1 MKQVWYRWLLVAVVA
16 VALVASGYLGWQR
29 HLLEQENR
37 TVEVAVVYDEMRDL
51 AAGRDDAIRKLAED
65 RGVADGDIFTL
76 LKKSGVTSVLIKEPL
91 LDESRR
97 AGELVVLTGR
107 ELSFQ
112 SSLSGVDFG
121 PVQPDYTYIISDDGT
136 VVGQA
141 SRQLEAKGFEVTEL
155 TLSGDWHG
163 LGTPA
168 NLLSPRPPMIGMG
181 FPGSAV
187 EEVAGAGLDVMV
199 QLRSWPTADRQGLE
213 AIFEPLHEIPNLS
226 AVVFNDESVPGH
238 PNYTGQLWKEMEK
251 LGVPVAQIEFTP
263 QKGFSNLGLLL
274 DKHVVRLHTISSG
287 EMLKYTPVQA
297 LDRYLLAATERNM
310 RVLLVRPMVS
320 YESLDPVQDNL
331 VFIERL
337 VTGLESEGLSVGQ
350 ASTFGPL
357 DTSRPWI
364 FVIGLGVI
372 AGAMLLLDKLGV
384 RPRFWLVTGL
394 TLAALWLLLLGIG
407 QMGIGRKLMALAA
420 VLVYPTLGIVLT
432 LRREGATVP
441 GAVWLLLQV
450 SLVSLTGALLMVGL
464 LADVGFMLKLDWFAG
479 VKLAHL
485 LPLLALV
492 TYFFFR
498 ARPRGTTPVGYVK
511 EFLNSPVTVILG
523 GVAGVLAVVAAL
535 YLIRT
540 GNEGVGLVSGLE
552 TQMRSA
558 LDTWLGVRPRTKEF
572 LLGHPLLLLLFYT
585 GYRDNRYMPL
595 LFLGAIGQVSLI
607 NTFAHIHTPL
617 LVSLA
622 RAFNGLW
629 LGILVGILLIVA
641 VMVVK
646 KLWERY
652 GGAYGA

>member
-1 MKQVWYRWLLVAVVA
+1 MRQVWYRWLLVAVVA

-29 HLLEQENR
+29 HNLEQENR
-37 TVEVAVVYDEMRDL
+37 TVEVAVVYDEMQDL
-51 AAGRDDAIRKLAED
+51 AAGRDDVIRDLAED
-65 RGVADGDIFTL
+65 RDVEEENIFAL
-76 LKKSGVTSVLIKEPL
+76 FKKSGVTSVLVKEPL
-91 LDESRR
+91 LEESRR

-107 ELSFQ
+107 ELSFHAM
-112 SSLSGVDFG
+112 LSGVDFG
-121 PVQPDYTYIISDDGT
+121 PVQPDYTYIISDDGA

-141 SRQLEAKGFEVTEL
+141 GRQLEAKGFKVTEL
-155 TLSGDWHG
+155 TPGGDWHG

-168 NLLSPRPPMIGMG
+168 NLLSPRPPMIGLG
-181 FPGSAV
+181 FPVAAV
-187 EEVAGAGLDVMV
+187 DEVTGAGLEVMV
-199 QLRSWPTADRQGLE
+199 QLRSWPGANPDGLE
-213 AIFEPLHEIPNLS
+213 EIFKPLHGMENLS
-226 AVVFNDESVPGH
+226 ALVFNDESVPGH
-238 PNYTGQLWKEMEK
+238 PHYIDHLGVEVDK

-263 QKGFSNLGLLL
+263 QRGFTNLGLLL
-274 DKHVVRLHTISSG
+274 DKQVVRLHTISGG
-287 EMLKYTPVQA
+287 EMLKYTPEQA

-310 RVLLVRPMVS
+310 RILLVRPMANN
-320 YESLDPVQDNL
+320 ESLDPIQDNL
-331 VFIERL
+331 LFIEKL
-337 VTGLESEGLSVGQ
+337 VAGLEAEGLSVGP

-357 DTSRPWI
+357 ETSRLWL
-364 FVIGLGVI
+364 FVAGLGVI
-372 AGAMLLLDKLGV
+372 AGALLLLDRLGV
-384 RPRFWLVTGL
+384 RRRYQLRIGL
-394 TLAALWLLLLGIG
+394 GATVLWLLLLGLEQVG
-407 QMGIGRKLMALAA
+407 LGRKLMALAA
-420 VLVYPTLGIVLT
+420 VLVFPTLAIVLS

-441 GAVWLLLQV
+441 GAVWLLLQT
-450 SLVSLTGALLMVGL
+450 SLVSLAGALLVVGL

-485 LPLLALV
+485 LPVLVLV
-492 TYFFFR
+492 TYFFFV
-498 ARPRGTTPVGYVK
+498 ARSKGTTPVGYTK

-622 RAFNGLW
+622 RSGNGLW
-629 LGILVGILLIVA
+629 LGILVGLLLIA
-641 VMVVK
+641 GLWAAK
-646 KLWERY
+646 KIWERY
-652 GGAYGA
+652 AGA

>member
-1 MKQVWYRWLLVAVVA
+1 MRQVWYRWLLITVVA

-29 HLLEQENR
+29 HHLEQKNR

-51 AAGRDDAIRKLAED
+51 AAGRDDVIRDLAED
-65 RGVADGDIFTL
+65 RHVEEENIFAL
-76 LKKSGVTSVLIKEPL
+76 LKKSGVTSVLVKEPL
-91 LDESRR
+91 LEDSRR

-107 ELSFQ
+107 ELSFH

-121 PVQPDYTYIISDDGT
+121 PVRPDYNYIISDDGA
-136 VVGQA
+136 VVGQV
-141 SRQLEAKGFEVTEL
+141 SRQLKAKDFEVTEL

-168 NLLSPRPPMIGMG
+168 NLLSPRPPLIGLG
-181 FPGSAV
+181 FPDQAV
-187 EEVAGAGLDVMV
+187 DEITGAGLKVML
-199 QLRSWPTADRQGLE
+199 QLRSWPGADDRGLQ
-213 AIFEPLHEIPNLS
+213 AVFEPLHEIPNLS
-226 AVVFNDESVPGH
+226 ALLFNDESVPGH
-238 PNYTGQLWKEMEK
+238 PHYIDHLWVEVDK

-263 QKGFSNLGLLL
+263 QRGLTNLGLLL

-287 EMLKYTPVQA
+287 EMLKYTPGQA
-297 LDRYLLAATERNM
+297 LDRYLLAANERNM
-310 RVLLVRPMVS
+310 RVLLVRPIIS
-320 YESLDPVQDNL
+320 NESQDPVQDNL
-331 VFIERL
+331 KFIERL
-337 VTGLESEGLSVGQ
+337 VAGLEGEGLAVGQ

-357 DTSRPWI
+357 ETSRPWI
-364 FVIGLGVI
+364 FVVGLGVI

-384 RPRFWLVTGL
+384 RPRYWLVAGL
-394 TLAALWLLLLGIG
+394 GAAALWLLLLGIG
-407 QMGIGRKLMALAA
+407 QIGIGRKLMALAA
-420 VLVYPTLGIVLT
+420 VLVFPTLAILLS
-432 LRREGATVP
+432 LRREQASVP
-441 GAVWLLLQV
+441 GAVWLLLQT
-450 SLVSLTGALLMVGL
+450 SLVSLAGALLVVGL

-492 TYFFFR
+492 TYFFFA
-498 ARPRGTTPVGYVK
+498 ARPRGATPVGYVK

-622 RAFNGLW
+622 RSFNGLW
-629 LGILVGILLIVA
+629 LGILVGLLLIA
-641 VMVVK
+641 GLWAAK
-646 KLWERY
+646 KIWERY
-652 GGAYGA
+652 AA